1 MVLLRQARLISLRG
15 CRKKGMEKR
24 EVCHLS
30 REGFTTR
37 WVVDFSLLLVRRCSI
52 SPTFTTI
59 CSGSEVTPTHS
70 FCLVS
75 ICRPSAEAPTSSV
88 IRLISSCCSARMA
101 DLGSEVIGG

>member
-52 SPTFTTI
+52 SPTLTTI
-59 CSGSEVTPTHS
+59 CSGREVTPTHS
-70 FCLVS
+70 FCLER
-75 ICRPSAEAPTSSV
+75 ICNPSAEAPTSKV
-88 IRLISSCCSARMA
+88 IRLMSSCCSALIA
-101 DLGSEVIGG
+101 DLGSSLMGG